1 MNRASGFNLRSPTAA
16 DNDLSHIACSGNDMR
31 LRLRAMAALAAAAL
45 FKMAPP
51 ITGSMKYELIR
62 KAGGF

>member
-1 MNRASGFNLRSPTAA
+1 
-16 DNDLSHIACSGNDMR
+16 MR